1 MKRVLLRFRDGVA
14 EEGRVDVP
22 PKPLDVP
29 RIGVGVEWGGREMG
43 SLEPESVEVRVL
55 ETERIDFVGR
65 SFGRKEAKKGDKGA
79 KTVANGVRF
88 TVVGHDHP
96 CGPGDGVLQ
105 I

>member
-1 MKRVLLRFRDGVA
+1 MESEGV
-14 EEGRVDVP
+14 E
-22 PKPLDVP
+22 
-29 RIGVGVEWGGREMG
+29 VGVF
-43 SLEPESVEVRVL
+43 
-55 ETERIDFVGR
+55 ETEEINFVGR

-105 I
+105 IREEL